1 MGKATKALEAFIANI
16 PAAKLTN
23 FSSSIG
29 TIYTD
34 QDFRLDMQ
42 KMNSDKTHNLQIQA
56 NKNATITS
64 VKKIA
69 PQTVAG
75 PVHAATNANS
85 ETVRKAFQDKIL
97 I

>member
-1 MGKATKALEAFIANI
+1 
-16 PAAKLTN
+16 
-23 FSSSIG
+23 
-29 TIYTD
+29 
-34 QDFRLDMQ
+34 
-42 KMNSDKTHNLQIQA
+42 MNKNGTHNLQIQA
-56 NKNATITS
+56 NKQATITS

-85 ETVRKAFQDKIL
+85 ETIRNELQNAKL